1 MQTCEV
7 GLQVQQPARVAQA
20 TDEELKLC
28 GVCCVFVGGGGGFVT
43 GGQPY
48 CCFDIPS
55 SSSNVNIRLGRSSS
69 YYVVKQYQTAFC
81 TPPTFTRHCD

>member
-28 GVCCVFVGGGGGFVT
+28 GVCCVFVGGGGG
-43 GGQPY
+43 
-48 CCFDIPS
+48 
-55 SSSNVNIRLGRSSS
+55 L
-69 YYVVKQYQTAFC
+69 
-81 TPPTFTRHCD
+81 

>member
-28 GVCCVFVGGGGGFVT
+28 GVCCVFVGGGGGFLTWVK
-43 GGQPY
+43 PY
-48 CCFDIPS
+48 FFFYITS
-55 SSSNVNIRLGRSSS
+55 S
-69 YYVVKQYQTAFC
+69 
-81 TPPTFTRHCD
+81 